1 MIAHGLSTVISG
13 CRAANTAVTVSRAPP
28 SSEVI
33 HEAIAAVASELGY
46 VTMKKEQ
53 VEVVEGL
60 VKGNDVFG
68 VLFPRLLHQP
78 MISYLQCCAP
88 CISSPHPTLERVA
101 IVHVPM
107 PCM

>member
-1 MIAHGLSTVISG
+1 M
-13 CRAANTAVTVSRAPP
+13 AVAVSRAPP

-33 HEAIAAVASELGY
+33 HEAIAAVARELGY

-68 VLFPRLLHQP
+68 VLPTGFGKSLCYACIPGVFDRL
-78 MISYLQCCAP
+78 YLKDSG
-88 CISSPHPTLERVA
+88 SS
-101 IVHVPM
+101 IVLVVTPLTSIM
-107 PCM
+107 KDQVWYTT